1 MTKKQIRQIVSEH
14 YYFMSV
20 RVYYIVETNPIQIYY
35 TIGTTVNLIRF
46 LKQHE
51 LKKLVLEI

>member
-20 RVYYIVETNPIQIYY
+20 HVYYIFETNPIQIYS

-51 LKKLVLEI
+51 LKKLVLKI